1 MAVRTTMSDQRGQK
15 EGGVTGAVDRVRR
28 TVEDAGGGVLIS
40 EQQVDRVRS
49 INHHL
54 RMAIEQV
61 GEGVLIVE
69 ARSQTDRDAVPRIV
83 FANRAAGALTGR
95 KANTL
100 IGEPLGV
107 IYDPDALEHL
117 VSRLPS
123 VERSDKTYQM
133 EKGALLED
141 GTVEKFRW
149 SIRSVHDEQGRP
161 VNFVMTLRPGEV
173 DLDEAAEAEAAS
185 PETADDGDEKEQ
197 ELHAH
202 LEKSRIESL
211 AQLAGGIAHDFNNV
225 LTSIFSNL
233 SLAKLSSAPGSDVRR
248 HIEDALEA
256 SQNAQSLAQQ
266 ILDFTKG
273 RSQSIELVDM
283 ARVVE
288 KTAKMSMMGSQVRC
302 DVCVDEDVWG
312 VEADLVQIRQVIHN
326 FFINAAQAM
335 PDGGVVQARV
345 KNTVVDAA
353 HPVGDLPAGAYVK
366 VVVRDRGCGISND
379 NLKRIFDPYF
389 TTKDT
394 GSGIGLATCRT
405 IVQRHRGTIAV
416 QSKLNVGSE
425 FSLYL
430 PACSIEAAT
439 EPIDPS
445 TVSASAGEPAD
456 QTRTGGGAPATDAAA
471 VISGQGS
478 VLVVDDQDDVRL
490 SAERLLER
498 LGYKTYSVGDGQEA
512 VRLYQKRLQSDEP
525 IAAVLL
531 DMTLPGGLSGDE
543 VMEEIRKIDSDAR
556 VIATSGWFDEDA
568 EQRFLIDGYVG
579 ILPKPYAV
587 ESLSQKLH
595 DAMTG

>member
-1 MAVRTTMSDQRGQK
+1 MAVRTTVSDQRGQK
-15 EGGVTGAVDRVRR
+15 GSGVIGAVDRVPR
-28 TVEDAGGGVLIS
+28 TAEDAGSRATIS

-69 ARSQTDRDAVPRIV
+69 ARSQTDRDAVPCIV
-83 FANRAAGALTGR
+83 FANRAAGVLTGR

-100 IGEPLGV
+100 IGEPLSV
-107 IYDPDALEHL
+107 IYDPGALEHL

-141 GTVEKFRW
+141 GSIKQFRW

-161 VNFVMTLRPGEV
+161 VNFVMTLRPGEA
-173 DLDEAAEAEAAS
+173 DLEEAAEADAATPVAS
-185 PETADDGDEKEQ
+185 DDSDAKEK

-273 RSQSIELVDM
+273 RVQSIELVDM

-302 DVCVDEDVWG
+302 DVCVEDDVWG

-345 KNTVVDAA
+345 KNTVVDED
-353 HPVGDLPAGAYVK
+353 HPVGDLPAGSYVK

-389 TTKDT
+389 TTKET

-430 PACSIEAAT
+430 PACTIEEAT
-439 EPIDPS
+439 EPIDPAAVS
-445 TVSASAGEPAD
+445 TGRTGDQTLTGRGASAK
-456 QTRTGGGAPATDAAA
+456 DASA

-498 LGYKTYSVGDGQEA
+498 LGYKTYSAGDGQEA
-512 VRLYQKRLQSDEP
+512 VKLYQKQLQSDEP

-543 VMEEIRKIDSDAR
+543 VMEEIRKIDGDAR
-556 VIATSGWFDEDA
+556 VIATSGWFDDDA